1 MNNQKDNLI
10 RLRLSGASDNELRA
24 NIAAFNGDLKGMQ
37 KYFTAAGTLEKAMEI
52 YTELRMFEMARKC
65 LKGQTDEATDKRLQE
80 QEVI

>member
-37 KYFTAAGTLEKAMEI
+37 KYFFVRGVLGGGAKFKFALLLEIGPSNIKI
-52 YTELRMFEMARKC
+52 NIF
-65 LKGQTDEATDKRLQE
+65 
-80 QEVI
+80 